1 MAEDIVEID
10 IEANEADRYLSG
22 HQVDGR
28 NLYPAM
34 GYLVLVWKSVA
45 KRMGM
50 PIDQV
55 PVVFEDVSFRQAS
68 LLPKNGCVR
77 FLVNVLRLTGE
88 FEVATAGAAVATG
101 RVRVIE
107 EGERLLV
114 IDPPCVPGD
123 SVDYELQAQDVY
135 KELRLRGY
143 EYHGAFQGIL
153 KADIDKPSGKLT
165 WENNWITFLDTM
177 LQFCVLADL
186 CRTFQLPVAI
196 RSVAI
201 DTKVH
206 AQMVESMSEE
216 GLDVIYDG
224 YQKTCRAGGV
234 VVKGLRNTLF
244 ERRLIQQVPQLEKYH
259 FVPYIDDD
267 EMKEQRYRSVK
278 EYVSVC
284 SDITHGILKPCDEN
298 EKEMGIPKNCQYK
311 LPGYLSNRS
320 LENATDNDSLLNVLL
335 TLSKGTSIPTYL
347 ASSVRS
353 LLHDRRKCLERD
365 ILNTALFTEDPLRCL
380 LDVVLENTG
389 FGVVQVLELAAK
401 KNSLL
406 LAPWALQWLSLQDI
420 RFKIKYAILHPS
432 PEDLAP
438 NHVPDGASIV
448 KYDSSSAPQKRIR
461 DAELT
466 IVVRGVFD
474 TNSDTNSLLK
484 HLSQCKGKSFVL
496 LSQRTELTPAEMF
509 LSSADGTA
517 FRRHSDDEVIAAFKA
532 RGLLLVGL
540 KSNSLSSLLLFRNC
554 STASE
559 ICKQAVITVKNS
571 GFKWVEKLRKKVLE
585 YDMKPDGENI
595 WILAQDA
602 GTSGILGLTNN
613 LIEETGGRRVRC
625 VFDATPN
632 GSNDV
637 FDFSPSNLN
646 YADALQQDLLMNV
659 SRNGQWGS
667 YKYLSFT
674 SDDLQ
679 KTTTTYA
686 FLNIRSRGDLSS
698 FHWCESPLRYAS
710 LSSII
715 ANGGMLC
722 DVYCAP
728 LNFHDILLATGKI
741 APEALPGKW
750 AFSDCVMGLEFSG
763 RDDQGRRIMC
773 MARSQGIATVAIA
786 DPDFTWDVPETWT
799 LEDACTVPIA
809 YSTAYYALIMR
820 GNMRPGE
827 TVLVHSGSG
836 GVGQAAIAIALS
848 MGCTVYTTVGSTEK
862 REFLKRRF
870 PELEDRHFGSSRDAS
885 FEAHIMHETKGQ
897 GVNLVLNS
905 LNEEKMQASLRC
917 LADHGR
923 FLEIGHPDLSK
934 DAPFGKCVSNR
945 NFVFHAIMLN
955 KELENEPFAEAEKR
969 RLFQMVRDGVTS
981 GVVRPLGH
989 YSVHAG
995 QSRGSLPVH
1004 GIRET
1009 HRKSCNTGEP
1019 SLKRTLLGHCYVDLF
1034 SLEFTHKSQK
1044 KHFE

>member
-143 EYHGAFQGIL
+143 GYHGAFQGIL
-153 KADIDKPSGKLT
+153 KADIDS
-165 WENNWITFLDTM
+165 
-177 LQFCVLADL
+177 
-186 CRTFQLPVAI
+186 
-196 RSVAI
+196 
-201 DTKVH
+201 
-206 AQMVESMSEE
+206 
-216 GLDVIYDG
+216 LDVIYDG

-278 EYVSVC
+278 EYV
-284 SDITHGILKPCDEN
+284 
-298 EKEMGIPKNCQYK
+298 KN
-311 LPGYLSNRS
+311 S
-320 LENATDNDSLLNVLL
+320 TDNDSLLNVLL

-474 TNSDTNSLLK
+474 TNSNTNSLLK
-484 HLSQCKGKSFVL
+484 HLSQCKEKSFVL

-698 FHWCESPLRYAS
+698 FHWCESPLSYAS

-809 YSTAYYALIMR
+809 YTTAYYALIMRGNMRPGETVLVHSGSGGVGQAAIAIALSMGCTVYTTVGKWAFSDCVMGLEFSGRDDQGRRIMCMARSQGIATVAIADPDFTWDVPETWTLENACTVPIAYSTAYYALIMR

-848 MGCTVYTTVGSTEK
+848 MGCTVYTTVGK
-862 REFLKRRF
+862 W
-870 PELEDRHFGSSRDAS
+870 H
-885 FEAHIMHETKGQ
+885 Q
-897 GVNLVLNS
+897 
-905 LNEEKMQASLRC
+905 C
-917 LADHGR
+917 L
-923 FLEIGHPDLSK
+923 
-934 DAPFGKCVSNR
+934 
-945 NFVFHAIMLN
+945 FHL
-955 KELENEPFAEAEKR
+955 
-969 RLFQMVRDGVTS
+969 
-981 GVVRPLGH
+981 
-989 YSVHAG
+989 
-995 QSRGSLPVH
+995 
-1004 GIRET
+1004 
-1009 HRKSCNTGEP
+1009 
-1019 SLKRTLLGHCYVDLF
+1019 
-1034 SLEFTHKSQK
+1034 
-1044 KHFE
+1044 